1 MCPGAAFLEVE
12 MLVHSWADLTAV
24 LSLGGLLILT
34 GGLLLGA
41 FGTRPIH
48 RMTVTEV
55 AAAVVLG
62 HGTAMVML
70 STGTSL
76 ASKTVLVA
84 LAAAAFAAGRWWSAW
99 MVSRTIT
106 EPTLIFHRG
115 QFIQTGLRRS
125 RLGEADVLASLRA
138 QGIVGLQATDT
149 VVACP
154 DGSVS
159 LVRTEAGARPTLHLV
174 SSRDGAGKAVLPK

>member
-1 MCPGAAFLEVE
+1 
-12 MLVHSWADLTAV
+12 MLIQNWAELTAV
-24 LSLGGLLILT
+24 LSPGGLLILA

-48 RMTVTEV
+48 RMTVAEM

-70 STGTSL
+70 STDISL
-76 ASKTVLVA
+76 ALKAVLVV
-84 LAAAAFAAGRWWSAW
+84 LAGAAFAAGRWWSAW
-99 MVSRTIT
+99 TASRTIT

-159 LVRTEAGARPTLHLV
+159 LVRTEARMRPALHLV
-174 SSRDGAGKAVLPK
+174 SSRDSPGKAVLPK